1 MGEDTSANRSSD
13 TVKLLNYG
21 FNTYKINIIKK
32 EGEVLGKVRVNRGKV
47 DEVNIILANNVTELL
62 KINESVSSYK
72 FNLLFD
78 SVNAPVKKGDT
89 VGMAEMIDNEGNVVD
104 EVEVTVDKDIGK
116 ANIFDYIKKNITI
129 VGAGKKT
136 MKQSI

>member
-1 MGEDTSANRSSD
+1 M
-13 TVKLLNYG
+13 
-21 FNTYKINIIKK
+21 
-32 EGEVLGKVRVNRGKV
+32 GKVRVNKGKV

-62 KINESVSSYK
+62 KTNESVSSYK